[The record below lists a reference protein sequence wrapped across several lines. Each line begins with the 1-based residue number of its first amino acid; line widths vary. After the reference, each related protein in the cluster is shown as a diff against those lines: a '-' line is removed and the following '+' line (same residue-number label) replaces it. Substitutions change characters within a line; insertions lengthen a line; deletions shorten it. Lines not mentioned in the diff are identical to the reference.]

1 MEPAE
6 ATNAA
11 GQNPRPG
18 TDSDNVKMR
27 VQDQNLEGE
36 QKGLDDGSPEAIP
49 DIMNDPA
56 YDTNAKEKQKSLD
69 EPDTCRI
76 CRGEGSQEE
85 PLFYPCKCSGS
96 IKFVHQNCLMEWLSH
111 SQKKHCELCKTPFHF
126 TKLYHPHMPS
136 TVPLPVFLRQAAI
149 HTWKSF
155 LTWSRFQLV
164 MFVWVVWLPWC
175 MRTIWRGLFWIGDGG
190 WVDWKER
197 GIQTESEILNV
208 SAKLA
213 ARGTS
218 PANQNLFTSRE
229 ATASAFILQ
238 ISNKIPDLVSPIRRL
253 VTFAA
258 GEPLGLKLLK
268 NLYSFVM
275 GRSSGES
282 SSSVTSMTNVTSHA
296 AHVPRSSSW
305 LSDVKFLRTLTRS
318 AMLNNLIVDALE
330 GQIITLALV
339 TAFILIFLIREWVVQ
354 QQPNLFGGAEARVN
368 LPGAQNADAPVQQP
382 IDQRHQGPQGEGDV
396 GLADAGV
403 QVQGPRARLIARP
416 RPRRPVPPRQIT
428 EQGVNHGDDF
438 ATEDSQPEDVAIENS
453 KSKADASENDTKDQS
468 QGSLQ
473 RPAMPDRDKLARAAE
488 IRRTIEEQS
497 RVSEDGDDPG
507 NTFQE
512 LWNRAEN
519 KPSEVI
525 RIIDEEGRN
534 DELSWIV
541 ATMGKIENLSSVNV
555 PEGQIVSPADKPVT
569 ATLSNEDNGPNSSRW
584 PSDDEGFVVLDKLSL
599 NVNSEPKDEQSLS
612 TEPPRSLNQDAVVEG
627 PRSPARKSQR
637 SPATSGRA
645 SSYSQDHKAVALNH
659 PSDPTQNSTGK
670 SAKGQD
676 VLANGAQRDL
686 DTASSTDAALDS
698 PNDSPFHPEYERE
711 SAEENIIASNPGSDN
726 SSRELLLETA
736 QPTTS
741 PIEANE
747 GQAPADFPQGTPE
760 RRRGLLEP
768 ITDWLWGGDA
778 PAPSPFEQPAGDDE
792 HIVNNIAE
800 EAPFVPMEHG
810 HPLRAADNDGEVPGQ
825 DPEVVAAAIQAGLDP
840 NEIEAAED
848 IEDLEGIMEL
858 VGMQGPLAGL
868 VQNGMFCACLVSL
881 TIFFGVWIPYISG
894 KLFLVFLAHPVSL
907 LLKLPLRCSVSIAD
921 TIIDGFTFGIACT
934 FYWTD
939 IFARLL
945 CTPIGWVIPPMA
957 KITKNLSVAETAK
970 FYAEGALERL
980 MNVISATGNIMFES
994 DIPAFS
1000 VIAHESLLS
1009 IEGRARW
1016 LLRGVCDYI
1025 GYCFNVAYNSSGF
1038 EETAMVF
1045 ASGVVNQGKALSTF
1059 VIDQVPTIVPS
1070 TSSVSH
1076 FHPLH
1081 VNLSMTPRS
1090 TPLDYDLAYWGTKD
1104 RALAVMFG
1112 YLFFAFLGVVY
1123 LNLNARIKGIN
1134 KAERVPGVLA
1144 DVLYQAGGVLKVI
1157 LIISIEMIVFPL
1169 YCGLLLDVALLPLF
1183 DSATLMS
1190 RIEFTM
1196 SSPYTSIFVHW
1207 FVGTCYMF
1215 HFALFVAM
1223 CRKLMR
1229 TGVLYFIRDPDDPTF
1244 HPVRDVLER
1253 SVSTQLW
1260 KISFSALV
1268 YGGLVIVCLGGV
1280 VWGIAF
1286 SFDDVLPIHW
1296 LSNEPVLEFPV
1307 DLLFY
1312 NFLMPLAVRFFKPSK
1327 GLNKMYNW
1335 WFRKCARTL
1344 RLTNFL
1350 FGEKKEDEE
1359 GRHVRRTWRDVLHGT
1374 QGDAQNPVIGKDRH
1388 ALAQDREVQAY
1399 FLRDGRYVR
1408 APASDQVRIP
1418 KGAHTFLE
1426 VDEHN
1431 NRLDNQPDPDE
1442 GLHGRNN
1449 EMFAKVYIPPFFRVR
1464 ISAFIFLIWLF
1475 AAATGVSMTIVP
1487 LVFGRFVFAKVT
1499 LNHLRMND
1507 IYAFSIGI
1515 YILGGALYGVLYH
1528 HQITTYLR
1536 DTLTPHTPTITTFL
1550 RKSATLVVRLLS
1562 LIYTYAAFGVLLPA
1576 LLSLLM
1582 EFFLIIP
1589 LHTYFSTSFTSLN
1602 TISSERHIIHLIQDW
1617 TLGILYLKMAA
1628 RVILYN
1634 TPSRPASALRGIIR
1648 NGWLNPDVRLA
1659 TRGFI
1664 LPAVIAMTVA
1674 LVTPLALGWLANAT
1688 VLHAY
1693 SAEDEI
1699 FKACVYRYSYPGV
1712 LAIGFAAT
1720 FVTLLSRAFTG
1731 WRRKIR
1737 DEVYLI
1743 GERLHNFGDSK
1754 RAKGKGKGKAREKR
1768 AAEGL

>member
-1 MEPAE
+1 MESAEDAE
-6 ATNAA
+6 AR
-11 GQNPRPG
+11 GQNPRPVP
-18 TDSDNVKMR
+18 DSDIMNNP
-27 VQDQNLEGE
+27 VQDKDMEGK
-36 QKGLDDGSPEAIP
+36 QKGLDRGSPEADP

-56 YDTNAKEKQKSLD
+56 YDTNATEKQKSLD
-69 EPDTCRI
+69 EPDTC
-76 CRGEGSQEE
+76 
-85 PLFYPCKCSGS
+85 
-96 IKFVHQNCLMEWLSH
+96 
-111 SQKKHCELCKTPFHF
+111 
-126 TKLYHPHMPS
+126 
-136 TVPLPVFLRQAAI
+136 
-149 HTWKSF
+149 
-155 LTWSRFQLV
+155 
-164 MFVWVVWLPWC
+164 
-175 MRTIWRGLFWIGDGG
+175 DGG

-197 GIQTESEILNV
+197 GVQNGSVILNP
-208 SAKLA
+208 SIKLA
-213 ARGTS
+213 AQGTS
-218 PANQNLFTSRE
+218 PANQNLITSRE
-229 ATASAFILQ
+229 ATASAFILEF
-238 ISNKIPDLVSPIRRL
+238 SNKIPNLTSPIRRL
-253 VTFAA
+253 LTFTA
-258 GEPLGLKLLK
+258 GEPIGLKLLK
-268 NLYSFVM
+268 KLYNFVI
-275 GRSSGES
+275 GRASDEPS
-282 SSSVTSMTNVTSHA
+282 SSMTSMANITSHA
-296 AHVPRSSSW
+296 AHIPRSSSW

-318 AMLNNLIVDALE
+318 TMLNNLIIDALE
-330 GQIITLALV
+330 GQIITLSLV

-354 QQPNLFGGAEARVN
+354 QQPDLFGGVEARVN

-382 IDQRHQGPQGEGDV
+382 VDQRHQGPQGEGAAE
-396 GLADAGV
+396 LAEEGV
-403 QVQGPRARLIARP
+403 QAQAPRARIIARA
-416 RPRRPVPPRQIT
+416 RPRRPARPRQVS
-428 EQGVNHGDDF
+428 EQNANQRDDF
-438 ATEDSQPEDVAIENS
+438 ATEGSEHEDVEAENS
-453 KSKADASENDTKDQS
+453 KTQAEFFDNDMFPFES
-468 QGSLQ
+468 SLH
-473 RPAMPDRDKLARAAE
+473 RPAMPDRDKFARAAE

-497 RVSEDGDDPG
+497 RVSQDGDNPG
-507 NTFQE
+507 KTFQE
-512 LWNRAEN
+512 LWKRAEN
-519 KPSEVI
+519 KPAEVI
-525 RIIDEEGRN
+525 RIIEDEGRN

-541 ATMGKIENLSSVNV
+541 ATMRNIETLSSVNV
-555 PEGQIVSPADKPVT
+555 PEGQVVSPADEPVT
-569 ATLSNEDNGPNSSRW
+569 AALSYKNGGSNNSRQ
-584 PSDDEGFVVLDKLSL
+584 PSDDEGFVVLDNSSL
-599 NVNSEPKDEQSLS
+599 DVNSDCKDEQSFN
-612 TEPPRSLNQDAVVEG
+612 TESPQNPNPDTVVEA
-627 PRSPARKSQR
+627 PRSPASKSQR
-637 SPATSGRA
+637 NPAVSGR
-645 SSYSQDHKAVALNH
+645 SSNYSQDQKAVL
-659 PSDPTQNSTGK
+659 PKDLSDPAHNSTGDR
-670 SAKGQD
+670 AKEQEAPSSG
-676 VLANGAQRDL
+676 ANPDFN
-686 DTASSTDAALDS
+686 TASSISASLDTS
-698 PNDSPFHPEYERE
+698 HDNSFHPDYVGELPK
-711 SAEENIIASNPGSDN
+711 ENTTAGIPGSDN
-726 SSRELLLETA
+726 PSDEMLLGTA
-736 QPTTS
+736 QPIGS
-741 PIEANE
+741 SSGANN
-747 GQAPADFPQGTPE
+747 GQMQADLRHENLE
-760 RRRGLLEP
+760 RHRGFLERV
-768 ITDWLWGGDA
+768 TEWLWGGAA
-778 PAPSPFEQPAGDDE
+778 PATSSSEQPAADDE
-792 HIVNNIAE
+792 HIVNNIAD

-810 HPLRAADNDGEVPGQ
+810 HPLRVAENDGDLPGQ

-840 NEIEAAED
+840 NEVEAADD

-881 TIFFGVWIPYISG
+881 TIFFGVWVPYISG
-894 KLFLVFLAHPVSL
+894 KLFLVFLAHPISL
-907 LLKLPLRCSVSIAD
+907 LLKLPLRCAASTAD
-921 TIIDGFTFGIACT
+921 MIIDAFTFGTACT

-939 IFARLL
+939 IIIRLL
-945 CTPIGWVIPPMA
+945 CTPVGWLIPPLEKM
-957 KITKNLSVAETAK
+957 NQNSLVAETAK
-970 FYAEGALERL
+970 IYAEGALERL
-980 MNVISATGNIMFES
+980 MNVISATGNVMIES

-1000 VIAHESLLS
+1000 VVAHESLLS

-1016 LLRGVCDYI
+1016 LLRGACDYI
-1025 GYCFNVAYNSSGF
+1025 GYRFNIVYNSSGLK
-1038 EETAMVF
+1038 EIAMLF
-1045 ASGVVNQGKALSTF
+1045 ASGFVNQGKALAAF
-1059 VIDQVPTIVPS
+1059 VIDKAPSIVPS
-1070 TSSVSH
+1070 VSSVSQ

-1081 VNLSMTPRS
+1081 VDLSIAPRS
-1090 TPLDYDLAYWGTKD
+1090 TPLDYDLAYWNTKD
-1104 RALAVMFG
+1104 RALAVIFG
-1112 YLFFAFLGVVY
+1112 YLFFAFLGVIY
-1123 LNLNARIKGIN
+1123 LNLNARIKSMN
-1134 KAERVPGVLA
+1134 KAERVAGVLA

-1169 YCGLLLDVALLPLF
+1169 YCGLLLDAALLPLF
-1183 DSATLMS
+1183 GSATFMS
-1190 RIEFTM
+1190 RVEFTM

-1280 VWGIAF
+1280 VWGLAY
-1286 SFDDVLPIHW
+1286 SFDDVLPIRW

-1312 NFLMPLAVRFFKPSK
+1312 NFLMPLAVKFFKPSK

-1359 GRHVRRTWRDVLHGT
+1359 GRHVRRTWRDVLHGK
-1374 QGDAQNPVIGKDRH
+1374 QGDAENPVIGKDRQ
-1388 ALAQDREVQAY
+1388 ALAQVREVQAY

-1426 VDEHN
+1426 VDEENH
-1431 NRLDNQPDPDE
+1431 RVDNQPDPDE

-1449 EMFAKVYIPPFFRVR
+1449 DMFAKVYIPPFFRVR
-1464 ISAFIFLIWLF
+1464 ISAFVFLIWLF
-1475 AAATGVSMTIVP
+1475 AAATGVTMTIVP

-1499 LNHLRMND
+1499 LNNLRMND

-1528 HQITTYLR
+1528 RQITTCLR
-1536 DTLTPHTPTITTFL
+1536 ETLIPHAPTITSFL
-1550 RKSATLVVRLLS
+1550 RKSATVTARLLS
-1562 LIYTYAAFGVLLPA
+1562 LIYTYAAFGILLPA

-1582 EFFLIIP
+1582 EFFIIIP
-1589 LHTYFSTSFTSLN
+1589 LHTYFGTSFTNLN

-1634 TPSRPASALRGIIR
+1634 TPSRPASALRGIVR
-1648 NGWLNPDVRLA
+1648 NGWLNPDMRLA

-1674 LVTPLALGWLANAT
+1674 LAAPLALGWLANAT

-1712 LAIGFAAT
+1712 LAIGFAVT

-1743 GERLHNFGDSK
+1743 GERLHNFGDSQ
-1754 RAKGKGKGKAREKR
+1754 RAKGREKGKAREKR